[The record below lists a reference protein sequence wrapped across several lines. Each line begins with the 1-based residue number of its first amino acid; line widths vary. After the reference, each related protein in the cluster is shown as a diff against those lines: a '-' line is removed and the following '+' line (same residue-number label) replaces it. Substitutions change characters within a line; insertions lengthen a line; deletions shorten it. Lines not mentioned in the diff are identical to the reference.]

1 MADDKKNPEQ
11 PAEGA
16 APEAQGGKKKL
27 LIIVGAVVAVLA
39 IGGGGAFFFLG
50 GKKSH
55 ETPAADAHGKT
66 EAKAEGG
73 GHGEPAKAEGG
84 GHGEPAKAEGGG
96 HGEPAKAEGGGHGG
110 GGGDAAKAEGAA
122 HDAAAEE
129 SVIVDITE
137 GKSMIINLRNPLE
150 NHAVKISVSVQIKDG
165 ADKKISNSLKKDQ
178 NARFRDAI
186 ISVVS
191 ARSRES
197 LLSPDGKDSL
207 RRELQNRFN
216 QYLSGQSPAIEEVF
230 ITDFFIE

>member
-1 MADDKKNPEQ
+1 MADDKNNPEQ

-66 EAKAEGG
+66 E
-73 GHGEPAKAEGG
+73 AKAEGG